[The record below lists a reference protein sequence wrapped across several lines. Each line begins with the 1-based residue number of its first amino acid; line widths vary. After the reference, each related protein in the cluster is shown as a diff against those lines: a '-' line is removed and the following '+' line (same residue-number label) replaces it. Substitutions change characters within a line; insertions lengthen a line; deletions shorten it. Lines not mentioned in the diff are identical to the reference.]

1 VPDSSSDEYTEFVR
15 ARLPQWRRVAY
26 LMSGDWDRGDDVLQR
41 VLAELY
47 EKWPRARRADNP
59 DGLARVM
66 LMRRLLDERRRGW
79 ARVRLSATL
88 PERPV
93 VDPDPLDR
101 IAMTQALR
109 ELPARQRAVLV
120 LRYLMDLDVAAT
132 AEAMGCSEGTV
143 KSQASRG
150 LANLRRVLAAPA
162 HATDEPVR

>member
-1 VPDSSSDEYTEFVR
+1 MTYSSAFSPNCTR
-15 ARLPQWRRVAY
+15 
-26 LMSGDWDRGDDVLQR
+26 SGPAHGGPTIRTAWPGSMVL
-41 VLAELY
+41 
-47 EKWPRARRADNP
+47 
-59 DGLARVM
+59 
-66 LMRRLLDERRRGW
+66 RRLLDEPRRGW
-79 ARVRLSATL
+79 ARVRLSAPL

-150 LANLRRVLAAPA
+150 LANL
-162 HATDEPVR
+162 